1 MKKDQKTLSVS
12 QGNLK
17 QEVLSLQT
25 EKNQKKF
32 QIEAEIDKLSKE
44 KRFLEEQC
52 VNFEYKISGMQI
64 SSNSLVEF
72 SKDLSL
78 TSRNKEIELRKLVD
92 VADSIR
98 DKSTNANNSSLKGEL
113 DKSGTN
119 QVSSPKFS
127 IGSYFSGVFKRK
139 CDNDSVN
146 NSKLKGVMK

>member
-1 MKKDQKTLSVS
+1 M
-12 QGNLK
+12 
-17 QEVLSLQT
+17 
-25 EKNQKKF
+25 
-32 QIEAEIDKLSKE
+32 
-44 KRFLEEQC
+44 EEQC